1 MPPARVLFVAEAI
14 SPIHPGWMLTLAR
27 SLDPARFTPV
37 LAWHPRYN
45 AQLGPLEFP
54 FFPLP
59 TILPRQFFGGLSQF
73 HFYFGDANI
82 EHYVAWDLE
91 VFREAAPD
99 VVVGGVRPSLVTSTA
114 VARLPFVNIVG
125 AHWSPY
131 ARDFWS
137 WLNRRVEHRLRTF
150 SRQIALSLLQPF
162 MSYRASRGL
171 IRVGAQFGYA
181 PEHQEISRLL
191 SRGDW
196 VLYPDVPEVVPT
208 RGAPENH
215 RYMGPVIWRPPVAG
229 GAPPVPPGGGPL
241 VYVDLSP
248 AGTDAL
254 MEKVLRALDR
264 LGARALVAS
273 PDRSLFGG
281 HRRAHFQFPLPGP
294 DVVPGVDCVVCG
306 GGIGTA
312 IPALQA
318 GIPLLGLSGNIDQ
331 GIYMQHVVSKGLGLH
346 LPAARATE
354 DGVVAALRT
363 LLEKPVFRSR
373 ARAVAAVMKA
383 QRDRNVLEET
393 LTLCVENRSHRAPP
407 CAERVLGRPGSFRP
421 LSDAEAHEFAN
432 AALWAPSA
440 GNSQPLLF
448 QLVDGTL
455 DVRVDPL
462 RNNRFMDT
470 ANSDLWIALGAALG
484 NMEAVANQRGDGL
497 VARLFPREAR
507 GGLLAR
513 VERTD
518 APGDAGALAPWI
530 ERRVTNRRPYARDP
544 LPADL
549 LSALSGW
556 AEGDGVRLTWVTD
569 RTAIE
574 DMAGALSVFDRM
586 TLHNPL
592 VGKTILRWVRT
603 PSEENRGD
611 GLSYD
616 SLEFGPLERIV
627 MRVVRTPWGVRLG
640 RLVSGSVAANSR
652 QRCAD
657 SAALGVLT
665 VDAWDAAAMV
675 AGGRAFQRLWL
686 AAAREGLSIHP
697 LVGMVLFEMRRRLA
711 ADAGVSL
718 KEKSWLEAARDLIV
732 RWVPD
737 FGSRV
742 PLVVFRIGRAPA
754 PTGRSY
760 RRPLEEVYSSRFLDI
775 GALGE
780 GRGGTT

>member
-27 SLDPARFTPV
+27 SLDPARFSPV

-114 VARLPFVNIVG
+114 VARLPYVNIVG

-137 WLNRRVEHRLRTF
+137 WLNRRVEHRLRTL
-150 SRQIALSLLQPF
+150 SRQVVLSLLQPF

-171 IRVGAQFGYA
+171 IRVGAQFGYE
-181 PEHQEISRLL
+181 PEEQEISRLL

-208 RGAPENH
+208 RGAPANH
-215 RYMGPVIWRPPVAG
+215 RYMGPIVWRPPTPG
-229 GAPPVPPGGGPL
+229 GAPPVPAGDGPL

-248 AGTDAL
+248 AGTDVL

-264 LGARALVAS
+264 LGARALVAA

-294 DVVPGVDCVVCG
+294 DVVPGVDVVVCG

-354 DGVVAALRT
+354 DSVAGALRT
-363 LLEKPVFRSR
+363 LLEKPAFRR
-373 ARAVAAVMKA
+373 RAVEVAVAMKTR
-383 QRDRNVLEET
+383 RDRNVLAET
-393 LTLCVENRSHRAPP
+393 LDRCLENRGHRAPP
-407 CAERVLGRPGSFRP
+407 CSERALGTPAPARR
-421 LSDAEAHEFAN
+421 LSDKEAHDIAN

-448 QLVDGTL
+448 RGVDGGL
-455 DVRVDPL
+455 EVCVDPL

-470 ANSDLWIALGAALG
+470 ANSDLWIALGAAVA
-484 NMEAVANQRGDGL
+484 NMEAVVNQRGEGL
-497 VARLFPREAR
+497 VTRLFPRDAR

-513 VERTD
+513 VDRTD
-518 APGDAGALAPWI
+518 VAGDAGPLAPWI
-530 ERRVTNRRPYARDP
+530 ERRVTNRRPYAAEVP
-544 LPADL
+544 SADQ
-549 LSALSGW
+549 LSSLGAW
-556 AEGDGVRLTWVTD
+556 AVSSDVRLTWITD
-569 RTAIE
+569 RGAIRE
-574 DMAGALSVFDRM
+574 VAEALSVFDRI
-586 TLHNPL
+586 TLHNRL

-603 PSEENRGD
+603 PTEEGRGD

-616 SLEFGPLERIV
+616 SLELGPLERFV
-627 MRVVRTPWGVRLG
+627 MRFIRTAWGAWVG
-640 RLVSGSVAANSR
+640 RWVAGRVAANAR
-652 QRCAD
+652 DRCAA
-657 SAALGVLT
+657 SGAIGVLT
-665 VDAWDAAAMV
+665 VGAWDAAAMV
-675 AGGRAFQRLWL
+675 DGGRAFQRLWL
-686 AAAREGLSIHP
+686 AAAREGLSLHP

-711 ADAGVSL
+711 TEAGVTPRE
-718 KEKSWLEAARDLIV
+718 KEWLEAARATIA
-732 RWVPD
+732 RHAPE
-737 FGSRV
+737 FAERV
-742 PLVVFRIGRAPA
+742 PLVIFRMGRSEA

-760 RRPLEEVYSSRFLDI
+760 RRPLEEVYGARSLEI
-775 GALGE
+775 GPLS
-780 GRGGTT
+780 

>member
-1 MPPARVLFVAEAI
+1 MPPARVLFVAEAV

-27 SLDPARFTPV
+27 SLDPSRFSPV

-59 TILPRQFFGGLSQF
+59 TIPPRQFFGGLSQF

-82 EHYVAWDLE
+82 ENYVAWDLE
-91 VFREAAPD
+91 VFREASPD

-114 VARLPFVNIVG
+114 VARLPYVNVVG

-137 WLNRRVEHRLRTF
+137 WLNRRVEHRLRTL
-150 SRQIALSLLQPF
+150 SRQIVLSLLQPF
-162 MSYRASRGL
+162 ISHRASRGL
-171 IRVGAQFGYA
+171 IRVGAQFGYE
-181 PEHQEISRLL
+181 PKEQEISRLL

-208 RGAPENH
+208 RGAPPNH
-215 RYMGPVIWRPPVAG
+215 RYMGPVVWRPPVAG
-229 GAPPVPPGGGPL
+229 GPPPVPAGPGPL

-294 DVVPGVDCVVCG
+294 DVVPGVDVVVCG

-312 IPALQA
+312 IPALLA

-346 LPAARATE
+346 LPAPRATE

-363 LLEKPVFRSR
+363 LLEKPAFRDR
-373 ARAVAAVMKA
+373 AREVSAAMKTR
-383 QRDRNVLEET
+383 RDRNVLAET
-393 LTLCVENRSHRAPP
+393 LDRCLENRAHRAPP
-407 CAERVLGRPGSFRP
+407 CLERVLGTPAPVRP
-421 LSDAEAHEFAN
+421 LSDKEAHELAN

-448 QLVDGTL
+448 REVDGGL
-455 DVRVDPL
+455 EVRVDPL

-470 ANSDLWIALGAALG
+470 ANSDLWIALGAAIA
-484 NMEAVANQRGDGL
+484 NMEAVVNQRGEGA
-497 VARLFPREAR
+497 VTRLFPRDAR

-513 VERTD
+513 VDRTD
-518 APGDAGALAPWI
+518 VGGDAGPLAPWI
-530 ERRVTNRRPYARDP
+530 ERRVTNRRPYAPDP
-544 LPADL
+544 LPPDL
-549 LSALSGW
+549 LSSLGAW
-556 AEGDGVRLTWVTD
+556 AISPDVRLAWITD
-569 RTAIE
+569 RGAIN
-574 DMAGALSVFDRM
+574 DTAGALSVFDRM
-586 TLHNPL
+586 TLHNRL

-603 PSEENRGD
+603 PTEEGRGD

-616 SLEFGPLERIV
+616 SLEFGPLERAV
-627 MRVVRTPWGVRLG
+627 MRFVRSRGGAWVG
-640 RLVSGSVAANSR
+640 RWVAARVAANSR
-652 QRCAD
+652 DRC
-657 SAALGVLT
+657 SASGALGVLT
-665 VDAWDAAAMV
+665 VGNWDAGAMV
-675 AGGRAFQRLWL
+675 EGGRAFQRLWL
-686 AAAREGLSIHP
+686 AAARAGLSVHP

-711 ADAGVSL
+711 AEAGVSPRE
-718 KEKSWLEAARDLIV
+718 KEWLEAARATIA
-732 RWVPD
+732 RHAPA
-737 FGSRV
+737 FAERV
-742 PLVVFRIGRAPA
+742 PLVIFRLGLSSA

-760 RRPLEEVYSSRFLDI
+760 RRPLEDVYGSRSLEI
-775 GALGE
+775 GPLN
-780 GRGGTT
+780 

>member
-1 MPPARVLFVAEAI
+1 MRPARVLFVAEAI

-27 SLDPARFTPV
+27 SLDPTRFSPL
-37 LAWHPRYN
+37 LAWHPRFN

-54 FFPLP
+54 YFPLP

-99 VVVGGVRPSLVTSTA
+99 VVVGGVRPSLITSTA

-150 SRQIALSLLQPF
+150 TRQIALSLLQPF
-162 MSYRASRGL
+162 MSHRASRGL

-181 PEHQEISRLL
+181 PKHQEISRLL

-215 RYMGPVIWRPPVAG
+215 RYMGPVVWRPPLAG
-229 GAPPVPPGGGPL
+229 GPPPVPAGEGPL

-254 MEKVLRALDR
+254 MEIVLRALDR

-294 DVVPGVDCVVCG
+294 DVVPGIDCVVCG

-318 GIPLLGLSGNIDQ
+318 GLPLLGLSGNIDQ

-346 LPAARATE
+346 VPAARATE

-363 LLEKPVFRSR
+363 ILEKPVFRAR
-373 ARAVAAVMKA
+373 AAAVAAAMKA
-383 QRDRNVLEET
+383 QRDRHVLADT
-393 LTLCVENRSHRAPP
+393 LTLCLGNRPHRAPA
-407 CAERVLGRPGSFRP
+407 CEERVLGRSAPPRP
-421 LSDAEAHEFAN
+421 MTEAEAHEFAN
-432 AALWAPSA
+432 AALWAPTA

-448 QLVDGTL
+448 QMVDGVL

-462 RNNRFMDT
+462 KNNRFMDT

-484 NMEAVANQRGDGL
+484 NMEAVANHRGEGV

-518 APGDAGALAPWI
+518 AVGDAGPLAPWI

-544 LPADL
+544 LPAEV
-549 LSALSGW
+549 LSALAGW
-556 AEGDGVRLTWVTD
+556 ADVDGARLTWVTD
-569 RTAIE
+569 RPAIE
-574 DMAGALSVFDRM
+574 EIAGALSVFDRM

-592 VGKTILRWVRT
+592 VGQTILRWVRT

-616 SLEFGPLERIV
+616 SLELGPLERAV
-627 MRVVRTPWGVRLG
+627 MRVIRTPWGLHLG
-640 RLVSGSVAANSR
+640 RWVSGSVAAHAR
-652 QRCAD
+652 QRCAA

-665 VDAWDAAAMV
+665 VGEWDAGAMV

-686 AAAREGLSIHP
+686 AAAREGLALHP
-697 LVGMVLFEMRRRLA
+697 LVGMVLFEMRRRLST
-711 ADAGVSL
+711 DAGLSRG
-718 KEKSWLEAARDLIV
+718 EKRWLEEARAVLV
-732 RWVPD
+732 RRVPE
-737 FGSRV
+737 FESRV

-760 RRPLEEVYSSRFLDI
+760 RRPLEEVYSSRILDI
-775 GALGE
+775 GSLGE
-780 GRGGTT
+780 GRGGPG